1 MVLYTLEVFQ
11 VDKFIRQQ
19 YNDKEALMKIST
31 KGRYALRLM
40 LDLAV
45 NNTGEY
51 ITIKSIAA
59 RQEISDKY
67 LEQIISQLSKAGY
80 VKSTRG
86 AQGGYRL
93 AMAPEEYTVG
103 MILRLIEGNLT
114 PVSCLDD
121 SPNQCIRANQCATL
135 MVWEKLDAAINNVV
149 DNITLADLVDQ
160 HNNLLGNDYVI

>member
-1 MVLYTLEVFQ
+1 
-11 VDKFIRQQ
+11 
-19 YNDKEALMKIST
+19 MKIST

-67 LEQIISQLSKAGY
+67 LEQIITQLSRAGY

-93 AMAPEEYTVG
+93 AMAPKEYTVG

-121 SPNQCIRANQCATL
+121 SPNQCNRANQCATL
-135 MVWEKLDAAINNVV
+135 MVWEKLDNAIDQVI
-149 DNITLADLVDQ
+149 DNITLADLVDH
-160 HNNLLGNDYVI
+160 HNSLLGNDYVI